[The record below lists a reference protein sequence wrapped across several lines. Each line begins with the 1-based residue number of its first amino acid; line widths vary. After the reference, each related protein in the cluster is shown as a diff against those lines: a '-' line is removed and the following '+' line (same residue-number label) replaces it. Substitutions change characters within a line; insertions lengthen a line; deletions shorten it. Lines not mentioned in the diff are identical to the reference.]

1 MPPNS
6 HIPIIPTPPPH
17 VPHPPHPRALALGRA
32 PITWGGGVGIMGMW
46 EFGGICELLF
56 KLLFKLPKVG
66 VGAFVFAPK
75 DKQDNIRISSSAYY
89 PVKNFLGTC

>member
-1 MPPNS
+1 MC
-6 HIPIIPTPPPH
+6 PT
-17 VPHPPHPRALALGRA
+17 PPHPRALALGQA

-66 VGAFVFAPK
+66 VGAFLFAPSIAEK
-75 DKQDNIRISSSAYY
+75 CCECQIMNLAFSELAGGKFETALPD
-89 PVKNFLGTC
+89 

>member
-75 DKQDNIRISSSAYY
+75 YLSIY
-89 PVKNFLGTC
+89 PILY